1 MSFVV
6 TKTEITLGFEK
17 DKPTR
22 YKLAQQTI
30 PPVTFNQLV
39 ADVADSCGVNTTM
52 SKAVVEGM
60 INRMCYLMGLGHA
73 VQMGE
78 FGTFKPVFSVKT
90 QQTREAV
97 SVDNVKTKKIRF
109 YPGKRFKNVLEDM
122 KFVSMSGNIGSS
134 SDPGKDDPSQD
145 GGGSDFE

>member
-30 PPVTFNQLV
+30 PPVTF
-39 ADVADSCGVNTTM
+39 
-52 SKAVVEGM
+52 
-60 INRMCYLMGLGHA
+60 
-73 VQMGE
+73 
-78 FGTFKPVFSVKT
+78 KPVFSVKT

-97 SVDNVKTKKIRF
+97 GVDNMKTKKIRF

-122 KFVSMSGNIGSS
+122 KFVSISGSI
-134 SDPGKDDPSQD
+134 
-145 GGGSDFE
+145 GGGGESEDNKPSGGGGGADFE